1 MGLGM
6 TPQQL
11 LLAGQSVQNGM
22 EEDGLGASE
31 EERRRNPLA
40 DAAYQKR
47 VAAVSR
53 KQGVEKK
60 RADQTANFYRG
71 MELAGQAAKTFGPA
85 LTKGVATLQARGGEF
100 DQRRM
105 GAIGSEA
112 RQDILQDPRVDVN
125 TVGADF
131 LSQPSSVDMTRNP
144 ELYAQQTGGDYS
156 PTQVEL
162 TPGETQG
169 IRAAFARIFGA

>member
-1 MGLGM
+1 MSR

-11 LLAGQSVQNGM
+11 LADGREVHEKM
-22 EEDGLGASE
+22 EEDGLDPSE

-53 KQGVEKK
+53 KQAVEEK
-60 RADQTANFYRG
+60 RAGQTANFYKG
-71 MELAGQAAKTFGPA
+71 MELAGQAAKTFGPE

-105 GAIGSEA
+105 GAIGTEA

-125 TVGADF
+125 TLGADF

-144 ELYAQQTGGDYS
+144 ELYAQQTGVDYS

-162 TPGETQG
+162 TPGQTTG

>member
-1 MGLGM
+1 MSR
-6 TPQQL
+6 TPEQL
-11 LLAGQSVQNGM
+11 LADGREVREKM
-22 EEDGLGASE
+22 EEDGLDPSE
-31 EERRRNPLA
+31 EERRRNKLV
-40 DAAYQKR
+40 DNAYQLR
-47 VAAVSR
+47 LEEVLR
-53 KQGVEKK
+53 RQGVEKK
-60 RADQTANFYRG
+60 RAGQTANFYRG
-71 MELAGQAAKTFGPA
+71 VELAGQAAKTFGPA

>member
-11 LLAGQSVQNGM
+11 LAAGQSVQNGM
-22 EEDGLGASE
+22 KEDGLGASE

-47 VAAVSR
+47 LKNVGR
-53 KQGVEKK
+53 KQAVEDQ
-60 RADQTANFYRG
+60 RAGQTDKFYKG
-71 MELAGQAAKTFGPA
+71 MELVGKAVKTFGPEI
-85 LTKGVATLQARGGEF
+85 TKGAATMKARGGEF
-100 DQRRM
+100 DQELM

-112 RQDILQDPRVDVN
+112 RQDILQKPGVDVN
-125 TVGADF
+125 QLGADF

-144 ELYAQQTGGDYS
+144 QGSGIDYS

-162 TPGETQG
+162 SPGQTTG
-169 IRAAFARIFGA
+169 IRAAFARIFGG